1 VVGQQIDES
10 LGSHDAAWRA
20 ICRSQAVIEFG
31 PDGGIEWA
39 NDHFLSLMGYSLEE
53 IVGRHHRMF
62 CDPEFAESATYSE
75 FWRKLGTGQYDA
87 GEYRRIAKGGREV
100 WLQAT
105 YNPVLDAEGQP
116 KRVLKIAAD
125 VTEARKLHSELHDR
139 LLQMSDIVQ
148 TIGAIA
154 DQTRLLALNAAIE
167 AAHAGTAGYGFAVV
181 ASEVKKLASDTRRA
195 TEKVAGMMR
204 V

>member
-1 VVGQQIDES
+1 
-10 LGSHDAAWRA
+10 
-20 ICRSQAVIEFG
+20 
-31 PDGGIEWA
+31 
-39 NDHFLSLMGYSLEE
+39 M
-53 IVGRHHRMF
+53 
-62 CDPEFAESATYSE
+62 
-75 FWRKLGTGQYDA
+75 
-87 GEYRRIAKGGREV
+87 
-100 WLQAT
+100 
-105 YNPVLDAEGQP
+105 
-116 KRVLKIAAD
+116 LKIAAD

-181 ASEVKKLASDTRRA
+181 ASEVKKLAGDTRRA